1 MLSTACYRTALSLSD
16 FCCMCAL
23 NYCPVLKWCALMQAT
38 VALSIQTAQPSSHC
52 VHVTLCITLGLIGS
66 SPLSIPCISSLYSR
80 NTLRQTTKDLPNE
93 FLLSD
98 VLLIRISLLRVY
110 VHYDSKPNRG
120 QKLVCVLSINL
131 P

>member
-1 MLSTACYRTALSLSD
+1 MFSTACDQTAWSLSD

-23 NYCPVLKWCALMQAT
+23 NHRTVLKWCALMQAT
-38 VALSIQTAQPSSHC
+38 VALSIQTYQPSSHC

-66 SPLSIPCISSLYSR
+66 SPLPIPCTSSLYSR
-80 NTLRQTTKDLPNE
+80 NSLRQTTRDPPNE

-110 VHYDSKPNRG
+110 VHYYSKPNRD
-120 QKLVCVLSINL
+120 QKLVCVLSRNL